1 MQPDYRG
8 AQPIAGETKKAFRR
22 DCPRLR
28 HAFLAVSN
36 VYAKNCYLHEFFR
49 VRPWTCIISHAR
61 YLHFFLVRCDI
72 RLHIMYIVPIHS
84 VTARS
89 KSDVNLTLLG
99 AGSTPLQTTAC
110 HPHII
115 HIGLYCRNIR
125 QPSRM
130 TPIQRSVDPFHA
142 RRVHIRAPRDTP
154 KYQAVQRKGRNSTRS
169 IPSGVYPRQT
179 ATGPSDELLHCPLL
193 DWGGPT
199 YICACVLILLVPQY
213 ARSILVDG

>member
-1 MQPDYRG
+1 MFTPKT
-8 AQPIAGETKKAFRR
+8 A
-22 DCPRLR
+22 
-28 HAFLAVSN
+28 
-36 VYAKNCYLHEFFR
+36 
-49 VRPWTCIISHAR
+49 TCTSSLEYGPGPASSPMLAR

-154 KYQAVQRKGRNSTRS
+154 KCQAAQKKRAQLDTKYFFRS
-169 IPSGVYPRQT
+169 VSSSNG
-179 ATGPSDELLHCPLL
+179 
-193 DWGGPT
+193 
-199 YICACVLILLVPQY
+199 
-213 ARSILVDG
+213 DGAF